1 MRQTQGLT
9 PRLPDLES
17 GRSPGSNTKLTYHDA
32 LRAANEL
39 HWERMANGNRRHRVS
54 AASAGGLLVFAGLL
68 AGLVVA
74 GHAMWSNVG
83 GAANDGT
90 TVGSVMFSVT
100 LPAPAVRTD
109 TREVVLG
116 TQTQVSRWT
125 ASTADAALTVSTID
139 TDFIFPGEA
148 ADPTRAAAML
158 AEMQREAVAEV
169 AQRSV
174 GTSAATVNLQLHGRS
189 ALQTVVTAGGV
200 QTSVTTAMHG
210 SIVVSVVCKGTS
222 ADLPTECRTVLDS
235 LTFR

>member
-1 MRQTQGLT
+1 MQGLT

-17 GRSPGSNTKLTYHDA
+17 GGPPSSNTKLTYHDA

-39 HWERMANGNRRHRVS
+39 HWARMADGNRRHRVS
-54 AASAGGLLVFAGLL
+54 AASAGGFLVFAGLV

-74 GHAMWSNVG
+74 GHAMWSNAG
-83 GAANDGT
+83 RAANDGT

-100 LPAPAVRTD
+100 LPSPAVRSD
-109 TREVVLG
+109 HREVVLG
-116 TQTQVSRWT
+116 AQTQVSRWT

-158 AEMQREAVAEV
+158 EEMQRAVVADV

-174 GTSAATVNLQLHGRS
+174 GTVAATASLQLHGRS
-189 ALQTVVTAGGV
+189 ALQNLVTAGGV

-210 SIVVSVVCKGTS
+210 SILVSVVCEGTS
-222 ADLPTECRTVLDS
+222 ADLPTECRAVLDS